1 MCTCSDDKMNTCIYI
16 YGGLGLGGLLL
27 LAVVLL
33 STCLYRLHRR
43 VKRLERSWVQG
54 SSEQELHYA
63 SLQRLPVS
71 SSEGPDLRDRDKR
84 GTKEDPRADYA
95 CIAENKPT

>member
-1 MCTCSDDKMNTCIYI
+1 MYPDIYI

-33 STCLYRLHRR
+33 SACLCWLHRR

>member
-1 MCTCSDDKMNTCIYI
+1 MLSQNT
-16 YGGLGLGGLLL
+16 
-27 LAVVLL
+27 
-33 STCLYRLHRR
+33 
-43 VKRLERSWVQG
+43 RLERSWAQS
-54 SSEQELHYA
+54 SSEQELTMHL
-63 SLQRLPVS
+63 LQRLPVP